1 VVFLVIFIGQL
12 FMLIH
17 PYSAD
22 WNTHFES
29 IKAVL
34 DLALLGLDITIEHVG
49 STAVT
54 GLAAKPIIDIDIVYN
69 DSSTFQLIKHA
80 LVSIGYFH
88 NGNQGIEDREVF
100 KRDVTSHLEVLDM
113 IKHHLYVCSADSP
126 ALKRHLI
133 TRDYLRNN
141 EWAKAEYQQMKYDL
155 AEKAGQDQKVYAY
168 LKEECVN
175 PFIDRFY

>member
-1 VVFLVIFIGQL
+1 
-12 FMLIH
+12 MLIH

-22 WNTHFES
+22 WNTHFEL
-29 IKAVL
+29 IKNVL
-34 DLALLGLDITIEHVG
+34 DRCLQGLDYTIEHVG

-54 GLAAKPIIDIDIVYN
+54 GLAAKPIIDIDIVFN
-69 DSSTFQLIKHA
+69 DPSTFPLIKQA
-80 LVSIGYFH
+80 LELIGYFH

-100 KRDVTSHLEVLDM
+100 KREGTSQDDVLDT

-141 EWAKAEYQQMKYDL
+141 EWAKAEYQQMKYAL
-155 AEKAGQDQKVYAY
+155 AEKAGQDQKAYAV
-168 LKEECVN
+168 LKEATVN
-175 PFIDRFY
+175 AFIDGFY